1 MFEES
6 ILDFSDTD
14 NGTHHLGTDS
24 AYLFAELTDIID
36 STPHV
41 EDCTTMKRPDRKR
54 RKNKITVPPWAGCN
68 LKILYSRKSE
78 RIFMKNNTKN
88 IFGYG
93 RTK

>member
-1 MFEES
+1 VFEES

-41 EDCTTMKRPDRKR
+41 EDCTTMKRPRQKKKKEQNHDP
-54 RKNKITVPPWAGCN
+54 IMGGV
-68 LKILYSRKSE
+68 
-78 RIFMKNNTKN
+78 
-88 IFGYG
+88 
-93 RTK
+93 